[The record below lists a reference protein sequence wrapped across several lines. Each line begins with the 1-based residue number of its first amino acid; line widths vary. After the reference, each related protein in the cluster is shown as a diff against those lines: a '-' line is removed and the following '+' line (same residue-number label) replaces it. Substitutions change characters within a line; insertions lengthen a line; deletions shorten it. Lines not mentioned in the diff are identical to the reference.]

1 MIVGTYEAY
10 VGFTENRSAAPR
22 ATRDRPRTVASARA
36 DAQLATIWL
45 RIGLIPRWLVGITLR
60 DHAGL
65 PDVVLAVRVLA
76 LLDGAYLAPRWVI
89 DVDRDD

>member
-1 MIVGTYEAY
+1 MALPKTDQPHHALLVT
-10 VGFTENRSAAPR
+10 AAHRRVP
-22 ATRDRPRTVASARA
+22 RA

-65 PDVVLAVRVLA
+65 PDAVLAVRVLA

>member
-1 MIVGTYEAY
+1 
-10 VGFTENRSAAPR
+10 
-22 ATRDRPRTVASARA
+22 
-36 DAQLATIWL
+36 
-45 RIGLIPRWLVGITLR
+45 LIPRWLVGITLR

-65 PDVVLAVRVLA
+65 PDVVLAVRALA